1 MATPRLPFLY
11 PNLLRSV
18 RSCEPTTHRSIRF
31 PPAQRS
37 VGFHSGPACEQ
48 QTYQQR
54 YGPAAEPHLRPPPW
68 STGKG
73 DILPPD
79 NSATKGEKQ
88 VNGSAQAQGSKGSI
102 DGDAGPADSEATAEA
117 SAQKDTDH
125 DPDVDSLGSVFQM
138 PDAAKSNRPPH
149 LSPPPYVHHFDTYS
163 LVKDLGN
170 GGFTDKQSVIIMKA
184 IRGILADNLEVAR
197 NGLMSKSDFEN
208 ETYLFRAACSEL
220 RNSIQTSRNAE
231 IQAQRAQR
239 AQLQHE
245 VDILTQK
252 MTQELSGLNDSLKEM
267 FNDQKISTKEL
278 QRSQDTGIQELNYQ
292 ITVSLNSDGKRVVES
307 LRWILT
313 RRAAVAIATSA
324 SMIILAL
331 RLHSYKQQKN
341 EKEKA
346 AAAAAPPP
354 PSAEASFPNEI
365 HSSTSLGSNV
375 AESMG

>member
-1 MATPRLPFLY
+1 M
-11 PNLLRSV
+11 
-18 RSCEPTTHRSIRF
+18 THRSIRF

-88 VNGSAQAQGSKGSI
+88 VNGSAQAQGSKGSSKQPGSSVPGTI
-102 DGDAGPADSEATAEA
+102 ASSLPSSSSSSSSSDAVSVSSNVLSSELPTQGKVDGDAGPADSEATAEA

-231 IQAQRAQR
+231 IQAQRCEGDQR
-239 AQLQHE
+239 TA
-245 VDILTQK
+245 VKWIFK
-252 MTQELSGLNDSLKEM
+252 
-267 FNDQKISTKEL
+267 
-278 QRSQDTGIQELNYQ
+278 
-292 ITVSLNSDGKRVVES
+292 
-307 LRWILT
+307 LRMDL
-313 RRAAVAIATSA
+313 
-324 SMIILAL
+324 
-331 RLHSYKQQKN
+331 
-341 EKEKA
+341 
-346 AAAAAPPP
+346 
-354 PSAEASFPNEI
+354 
-365 HSSTSLGSNV
+365 
-375 AESMG
+375 

>member
-88 VNGSAQAQGSKGSI
+88 VNGSAQAQGSKGS
-102 DGDAGPADSEATAEA
+102 GPADSEATAEA
-117 SAQKDTDH
+117 STQKDTDH

-138 PDAAKSNRPPH
+138 PDAASMASSSSSSSSPPAESMSLMHSPGSESNRPPH

-220 RNSIQTSRNAE
+220 RNSIQTPRNG
-231 IQAQRAQR
+231 RGFR
-239 AQLQHE
+239 
-245 VDILTQK
+245 
-252 MTQELSGLNDSLKEM
+252 G
-267 FNDQKISTKEL
+267 
-278 QRSQDTGIQELNYQ
+278 
-292 ITVSLNSDGKRVVES
+292 
-307 LRWILT
+307 
-313 RRAAVAIATSA
+313 SA
-324 SMIILAL
+324 
-331 RLHSYKQQKN
+331 
-341 EKEKA
+341 
-346 AAAAAPPP
+346 
-354 PSAEASFPNEI
+354 PSAPSYNMKWIF
-365 HSSTSLGSNV
+365 LRRR
-375 AESMG
+375 